1 MKLKYKVREKNEML
15 NLSKIKEIIIEG
27 MYKNIEHE
35 QLIAMDRQNNI
46 KLDYIIV
53 HMYL

>member
-1 MKLKYKVREKNEML
+1 ML

-27 MYKNIEHE
+27 MYKSIKNE
-35 QLIAMDRQNNI
+35 QLIAMDREKNI

>member
-1 MKLKYKVREKNEML
+1 ML
-15 NLSKIKEIIIEG
+15 NLLKIKEIIIEG
-27 MYKNIEHE
+27 MCKDIETE
-35 QLIAMDRQNNI
+35 QLMPMDRQNNI